1 MKNSILLFSFF
12 SLMLFSCLG
21 DETETEPI
29 LEEELGWIE
38 HPEYLNEYKTI
49 RGIYEL
55 EDNLITLHD
64 FGYGVKSYFD
74 RGNFSQLNFF
84 GLSIPDAGLR
94 VHMPFNQSFPINDK
108 FMVFNIVE
116 RPNSIFVYS
125 LNEPTSLSTPLNGL
139 EIKGSEIDPNFRV
152 FNLIFKSTGN
162 AFELNGNHILL
173 SYSVNNDPTM
183 PLRFAIIEVE
193 QNTTSGFRV
202 GTELISLNTF
212 KSPQKEGLLG
222 NGVMSMLSVE
232 DGFIIS
238 TWFSL
243 FKVDFEGNIK
253 EFEKNNIYNGNE
265 QYGQSYL
272 VKDPRTNVIICAD
285 ATELTDSYYSTD
297 DGESW
302 SVLTDYDQPDSFY
315 NLNSLYYRELNGDL
329 YGTIRSQIF
338 KVSITPNS
346 FMLDELD
353 NSGLEG
359 HEITGISSYYQ
370 DSLVMVSTYSGAFY
384 KPLADFLKPKMSDS
398 MGLFSGG
405 F

>member
-1 MKNSILLFSFF
+1 MNRYSFILICLTFG
-12 SLMLFSCLG
+12 MFSCLG
-21 DETETEPI
+21 DETETIVEK
-29 LEEELGWIE
+29 ETGWIK

-74 RGNFSQLNFF
+74 RGSFSQLNFF

-94 VHMPFNQSFPINDK
+94 IHMPFNQSFPVNDK

-125 LNEPTSLSTPLNGL
+125 LNEPTSSSTPLSGL

-152 FNLIFKSTGN
+152 FNFIFKSTGN

-173 SYSVNNDPTM
+173 SYSVNNDPRM
-183 PLRFAIIEVE
+183 PLRFAMIEVE

-202 GTELISLNTF
+202 GSELISINTF
-212 KSPQKEGLLG
+212 KAPQKEGLLG
-222 NGVMSMLSVE
+222 NGVMSMLSVD

-253 EFEKNNIYNGNE
+253 EFEKNNIDSNGNE
-265 QYGQSYL
+265 QYGLSFL
-272 VKDPRTNVIICAD
+272 LKDPRTNVILCAD
-285 ATELTDSYYSTD
+285 YTDLTDSYYSTD

-302 SVLTDYDQPDSFY
+302 SVLTDFTQPDSFF
-315 NLNSLYYRELNGDL
+315 NLNRLYFRELNGDL
-329 YGTIRSQIF
+329 YGTNRSQIF

-359 HEITGISSYYQ
+359 HEITGISPYQ
-370 DSLVMVSTYSGAFY
+370 KDSLVMVSTYSGAFY
-384 KPLADFLKPKMSDS
+384 KPSADFLKPKISDS